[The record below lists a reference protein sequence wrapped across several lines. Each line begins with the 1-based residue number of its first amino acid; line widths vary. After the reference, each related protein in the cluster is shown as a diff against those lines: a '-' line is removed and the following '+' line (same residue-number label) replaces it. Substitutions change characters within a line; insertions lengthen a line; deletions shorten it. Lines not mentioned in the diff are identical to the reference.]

1 MIFNSYTLLGIL
13 TLFIFL
19 FCYFLA
25 TRVWI
30 KVDRKNNKDLP
41 EDKKETRRDFLQLTT
56 ISIGGIGTAAFIWPF
71 LKSMN
76 PAEDTLALGSTE
88 VDISGIS
95 VGQAITVKWRGKP
108 VFIKRRTSEEIL
120 EAKDVKIDSLPDP
133 EQDVDRVQK
142 DEWLVVL
149 GVCTH
154 LGCVPLG
161 QKMSDSK
168 GEYNGWF
175 CPCHGSHYDSSG
187 RIRKGP
193 APENLAVP
201 PYQFISDSI
210 IKIG

>member
-1 MIFNSYTLLGIL
+1 MS
-13 TLFIFL
+13 
-19 FCYFLA
+19 
-25 TRVWI
+25 
-30 KVDRKNNKDLP
+30 KD
-41 EDKKETRRDFLQLTT
+41 KSRRDFIVVATY
-56 ISIGGIGTAAFIWPF
+56 SMGAVGAGAAIWPIINQ
-71 LKSMN
+71 MN
-76 PAEDTLALGSTE
+76 PAADTLALASTE
-88 VDISGIS
+88 VNISS
-95 VGQAITVKWRGKP
+95 LEEGQALTVKWRGKP
-108 VFIKRRTSEEIL
+108 VFIKRRTSEEIS
-120 EAKDVKIDSLPDP
+120 EAKEVKIDSLPDP
-133 EQDVDRVQK
+133 EKDIDRVQK

-193 APENLAVP
+193 APKNLEIPKYEFVNNNT
-201 PYQFISDSI
+201 